1 MAQITHMIIWCRDF
15 ERMADF
21 YERVIGFEVERRSE
35 QSKWIQF
42 NNGAFSFALMEGGSE
57 GVPTGTPT
65 EAEAARVGPGKGF
78 ARCPIDPLQGD
89 TWDPYITVKVDDFEG
104 CLRRLR
110 ESGVPMREWPRDRF
124 PDGRLLD
131 VLDPEGN
138 TLAISEPFAS

>member
-21 YERVIGFEVERRSE
+21 YERVIGFEVERRSD

-57 GVPTGTPT
+57 RRG
-65 EAEAARVGPGKGF
+65 EGF

-138 TLAISEPFAS
+138 TLAISEPFAA

>member
-15 ERMADF
+15 ARMADF

-57 GVPTGTPT
+57 QRG
-65 EAEAARVGPGKGF
+65 EGF